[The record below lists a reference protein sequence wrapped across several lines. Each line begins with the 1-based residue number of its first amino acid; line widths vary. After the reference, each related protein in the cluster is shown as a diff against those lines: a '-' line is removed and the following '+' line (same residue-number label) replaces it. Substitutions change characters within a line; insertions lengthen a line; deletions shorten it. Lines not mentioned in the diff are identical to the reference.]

1 MFGFY
6 SKPLVCD
13 RIDAGRQLVR
23 HPAIAAYRDR
33 ADAIILAL
41 PRGGVP
47 VAYEVAADLNVQL
60 DLMLVRKLGT
70 PGHEEYAMGAIAM
83 GGIVYVNPRLRYG
96 VQESELKK
104 VIQAESAEL
113 NRRNSHYRGGK
124 PYPNLT
130 GKHVLLV
137 DDGIATGATMR
148 AAALAVRKLQPSRII
163 IAAPVGAPDSVQ
175 ALGDVADE
183 VVCLHQPPSFASV
196 GSWYEVFP
204 QTEDDEVLSLLAKA
218 ECFGSGSAGKK

>member
-1 MFGFY
+1 MFGFHP
-6 SKPLVCD
+6 KPLVHD

-23 HPAIAAYRDR
+23 HSAIAAYRNR
-33 ADAIILAL
+33 ADAIILGL

-47 VAYEVAADLNVQL
+47 VAYEIAAALNVPL

-83 GGIVYVNPRLRYG
+83 GGIVYVDPRLRYD
-96 VQESELKK
+96 VHESDLKR
-104 VIQAESAEL
+104 VIQEESAEL
-113 NRRNSHYRGGK
+113 NRRNSHYRGAK

-148 AAALAVRKLQPSRII
+148 AAALAVRKLQPARII
-163 IAAPVGAPDSVQ
+163 IAAPVGAPDSVR

-183 VVCLHQPPSFASV
+183 MVCLHQPPSFASV
-196 GSWYEVFP
+196 GSWYGTFP
-204 QTEDDEVLSLLAKA
+204 QTEDEEVLGLLAKA
-218 ECFGSGSAGKK
+218 ERFGSASTDEH